1 MSATCAN
8 RAYAYSAR
16 ADPNPRCVL
25 RRDPKPRFM
34 LTRDAERS
42 EDELMR
48 DHPPPVSKQ
57 TSLSEAVPAD
67 SSFVANIYIGG
78 ETLGFDVDLV
88 L

>member
-1 MSATCAN
+1 
-8 RAYAYSAR
+8 
-16 ADPNPRCVL
+16 
-25 RRDPKPRFM
+25 M